1 MLKIISLII
10 NFALARIKPHK
21 QNVPT
26 GPDDVTTKW
35 LTDILITKDLIPK
48 DVFVEHLSL
57 DQLEVSMDITIGI
70 IIM

>member
-10 NFALARIKPHK
+10 NFALARIKPQK

-57 DQLEVSMDITIGI
+57 DQLEVWLMNI
-70 IIM
+70 IRFIIA